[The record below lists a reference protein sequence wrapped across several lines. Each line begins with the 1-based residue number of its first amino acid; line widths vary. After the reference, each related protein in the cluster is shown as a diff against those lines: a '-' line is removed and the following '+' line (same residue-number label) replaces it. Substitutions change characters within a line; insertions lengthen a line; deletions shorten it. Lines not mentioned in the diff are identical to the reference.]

1 MTSRSRRSPTRS
13 AAVSVHM
20 RKGTGIAAALARR
33 RVPLGFV
40 AGFVAL
46 IFADPT
52 WASWFAGLT
61 VALGGEAMRTWAAG
75 HLEKGR
81 EVTRSGPYRWSR
93 HPLYVGSSV
102 IALGV
107 VIAARNPVV
116 TTVTLVYMVATLT
129 AAIRNEEAFL
139 RGAFGD
145 IYDLY
150 RASTAEPMARR
161 FSLERAFRNRE
172 DRAAAGLLVGFG
184 LLAIKVA
191 I

>member
-1 MTSRSRRSPTRS
+1 MPR
-13 AAVSVHM
+13 
-20 RKGTGIAAALARR
+20 GQGIAAALARR
-33 RVPLGFV
+33 RVPLGF
-40 AGFVAL
+40 AAACVAL

-52 WASWFAGLT
+52 WASWAAGLT
-61 VALGGEAMRTWAAG
+61 VALGGEAVRMWAAG
-75 HLEKGR
+75 HLEKSR

-107 VIAARNPVV
+107 VVAARSPVV
-116 TTVTLVYMVATLT
+116 TIVTATYMAATLT

-145 IYDLY
+145 AYDLY

-172 DRAAAGLLVGFG
+172 DRAALGLIIGFG
-184 LLAIKVA
+184 VLAIKVVV
-191 I
+191 